1 MGEEPEEGGMVRDA
15 ASGAW
20 QGQGGAAPPRV
31 GREFWVGFGTCIP
44 GRGPT

>member
-20 QGQGGAAPPRV
+20 QGQGGAAL

-44 GRGPT
+44 GGGPT